1 MRRTNGCG
9 RWRPILGV
17 ITMATFGFSLA
28 VEGGTPTPA
37 GPTAA
42 EGQQILVAGNGI
54 PDGIDLP
61 VLPPIKVDVRNG
73 HTGYVVEFENGIV
86 AIGGANWEPFDGNSR
101 ALSACVIPEQ
111 CAVCDKCID
120 YGCDDGKCTYTPQT
134 GLSIPYCD
142 DEQYC
147 NGAEE
152 CIAGTC
158 VDGAAPCSAPDVCD
172 ENNDECVEPCAEDID
187 CDDGDDCTK
196 DTCGGNFVCHYA
208 DSCTPGIRARQVGAA
223 RQTRCARR

>member
-37 GPTAA
+37 SPTAA

-61 VLPPIKVDVRNG
+61 VLPPIKVDVPPIKVDVRNG

-172 ENNDECVEPCAEDID
+172 EN
-187 CDDGDDCTK
+187 
-196 DTCGGNFVCHYA
+196 
-208 DSCTPGIRARQVGAA
+208 TPAAGTLSAIMQIRARQVGAA
-223 RQTRCARR
+223 RQRRRARR